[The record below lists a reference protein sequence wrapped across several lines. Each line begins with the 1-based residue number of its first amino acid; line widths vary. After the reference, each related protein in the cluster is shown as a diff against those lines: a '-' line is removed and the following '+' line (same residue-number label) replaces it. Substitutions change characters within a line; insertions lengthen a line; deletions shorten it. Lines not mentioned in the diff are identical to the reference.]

1 MEGNLQLMLTKEQ
14 AALLVPILQHI
25 LPVNSLQVTDNFEA
39 GQPQPGQTQLSVVL
53 ALPSTH
59 DHLSYP
65 AYDKQIQ
72 TAEEGSH
79 EEAGTVEEQ
88 QKEIDTS
95 NDVVCDESSSSEP
108 GAGNCSQ

>member
-1 MEGNLQLMLTKEQ
+1 M
-14 AALLVPILQHI
+14 
-25 LPVNSLQVTDNFEA
+25 
-39 GQPQPGQTQLSVVL
+39 
-53 ALPSTH
+53 
-59 DHLSYP
+59 SYP

-72 TAEEGSH
+72 TAEEGPAEEGPD

-95 NDVVCDESSSSEP
+95 NGAVCDESSSSEP